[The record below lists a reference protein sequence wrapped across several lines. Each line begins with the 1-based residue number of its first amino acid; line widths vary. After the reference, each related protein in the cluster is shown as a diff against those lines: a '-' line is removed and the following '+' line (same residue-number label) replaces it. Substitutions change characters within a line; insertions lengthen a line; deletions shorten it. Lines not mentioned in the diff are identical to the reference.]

1 MHIIVI
7 HKDYAPVQVACG
19 LVRLTN
25 LLGLMS
31 VFWKGEV
38 PIFHLIYGSD
48 MVAFNYDVLKTDV
61 KTATRS
67 SLEILLMQH
76 RVTYH
81 EPQHPYLSFYLNHGL
96 CDVFGIT
103 LL

>member
-1 MHIIVI
+1 MHIIVT

-38 PIFHLIYGSD
+38 PIFNLISGSD
-48 MVAFNYDVLKTDV
+48 MVAFNYDVLKSD
-61 KTATRS
+61 KTTLFLS
-67 SLEILLMQH
+67 MWSLHQQ
-76 RVTYH
+76 VY
-81 EPQHPYLSFYLNHGL
+81 
-96 CDVFGIT
+96 
-103 LL
+103 